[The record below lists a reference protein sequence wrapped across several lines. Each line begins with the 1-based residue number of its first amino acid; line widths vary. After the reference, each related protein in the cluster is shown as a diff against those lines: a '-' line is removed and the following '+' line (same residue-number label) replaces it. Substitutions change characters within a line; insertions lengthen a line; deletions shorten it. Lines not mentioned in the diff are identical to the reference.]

1 MIAALEEQGSLDDT
15 MIIFT
20 SDNGFFFGEHW
31 LSQERRLPY
40 EESIRL
46 PLILCYP
53 PLATPGSRIEGLS
66 LSVDTAPTV
75 LEAGGAEIGDHV
87 QGRSLIPLLRGDDV
101 GWRASVLI
109 EFYTHENPRPW
120 LMDMDYRAVRTD
132 RYKLIHWIQHPADR
146 ELYDLHED
154 PFELQNLVDDPAMSE
169 VVAELEAELATL
181 VVEAMGLVDG
191 R

>member
-1 MIAALEEQGSLDDT
+1 MGQTLELRDFADG
-15 MIIFT
+15 
-20 SDNGFFFGEHW
+20 GW
-31 LSQERRLPY
+31 LWTPVT
-40 EESIRL
+40 IR
-46 PLILCYP
+46 
-53 PLATPGSRIEGLS
+53 
-66 LSVDTAPTV
+66 V
-75 LEAGGAEIGDHV
+75 
-87 QGRSLIPLLRGDDV
+87 LRGDDV
-101 GWRASVLI
+101 GWRESVLI

-146 ELYDLHED
+146 KLYDLHED
-154 PFELQNLVDDPAMSE
+154 PFELRNLVDDPAMSE